1 MNYNL
6 MQDKLFEFSRKET
19 LVYKFLQTCAY
30 LCETNEEEVSFLNFP
45 SKEDCEAAL
54 EDKCLNVRCLIEN
67 HEHST
72 PDYIF
77 DLEKEVSVILFFREE
92 LIRTMSEELDWNMGL
107 SGYESD
113 NYPLKHTI
121 ETELKDIE
129 IDEESSFLRNVYV
142 NICSKNNIM
151 KTFTS
156 TMFLNGMTSREYINE
171 FDYEVLTDYIPEMII
186 LYYWINKFNETQD
199 VYYIKKI
206 DGTSDLDMYVD
217 EEVSENTVRDYIG
230 DFIEKTIINNST
242 FIRQMMT
249 SMINNGREQNKLRK

>member
-1 MNYNL
+1 
-6 MQDKLFEFSRKET
+6 
-19 LVYKFLQTCAY
+19 
-30 LCETNEEEVSFLNFP
+30 
-45 SKEDCEAAL
+45 
-54 EDKCLNVRCLIEN
+54 
-67 HEHST
+67 
-72 PDYIF
+72 
-77 DLEKEVSVILFFREE
+77 
-92 LIRTMSEELDWNMGL
+92 
-107 SGYESD
+107 
-113 NYPLKHTI
+113 
-121 ETELKDIE
+121 
-129 IDEESSFLRNVYV
+129 
-142 NICSKNNIM
+142 
-151 KTFTS
+151 
-156 TMFLNGMTSREYINE
+156 MFLNGMTSREYINE